1 MNIKDFCFSRRL
13 QTFIDRHGIK
23 FEDVLLA
30 VRNAAEQQ
38 QQQQQQSCLSQ
49 NAIFILFAFLRP
61 QVVAQSSFGCD
72 GNKFEFQI

>member
-1 MNIKDFCFSRRL
+1 MRSRRMPTINPSSSLLQNFVKTWSAIFVLETQAVNIKDFCFSRRL

-38 QQQQQQSCLSQ
+38 QQQ
-49 NAIFILFAFLRP
+49 
-61 QVVAQSSFGCD
+61 
-72 GNKFEFQI
+72 